1 MPDIGKYEDILY
13 LPHHVSSTH
22 RRMTMAE
29 RAAQFSP
36 FAALVGYEGAVKET
50 SRVTSTKMDLSED
63 EKAVLDRKQQL
74 ILAMLERGERP
85 SLTITYFR
93 PDKKKDGGE
102 YVTITGNLKKVAD
115 TDGKITLMDGI
126 EINFSQITNIEISLH
141 PN

>member
-1 MPDIGKYEDILY
+1 
-13 LPHHVSSTH
+13 
-22 RRMTMAE
+22 MAE

>member
-102 YVTITGNLKKVAD
+102 
-115 TDGKITLMDGI
+115 
-126 EINFSQITNIEISLH
+126 
-141 PN
+141 